1 VILNFAG
8 GSVAR
13 RARVAFF
20 DFDGTVSL
28 IRAGWMEIM
37 MRPMLAVLKALNT
50 GESEAEL
57 RAVLE
62 DFIWRFTGQDTIWQ
76 TRSFAAA
83 VRERGGPELDAGLYK
98 ERFLKALG
106 DVTHARMEEIRGGAA
121 PPDKYM
127 VPGTRAILEALRD
140 RGVSL
145 ILASGTDDPE
155 LQYEASLLDIAH
167 YFDGGVYGAQ
177 PDPDFSKEG
186 LIRSVIERGHAA
198 GDELIGFG
206 DGNVEISLT
215 LQAGGLAVGLATD
228 EPDCLEI
235 NEWKSARLRQ
245 AGAQLVIPNYL
256 NQEELLA
263 AILVDP

>member
-1 VILNFAG
+1 MILKLAS

-13 RARVAFF
+13 QARIAFF

-37 MRPMLAVLKALNT
+37 MRPMLQELKALKT
-50 GESEAEL
+50 GESVAEL

-83 VRERGGPELDAGLYK
+83 VRERGGPELDAEEHKG
-98 ERFLKALG
+98 RFLTALHE
-106 DVTHARMEEIRGGAA
+106 VTAARMEEVRSGKVR
-121 PPDKYM
+121 PDKYL
-127 VPGTRAILEALRD
+127 VPGTRALLEALQA
-140 RGVSL
+140 RGVTL

-155 LQYEASLLDIAH
+155 LQHEAKLLDIAR

-186 LIRSVIERGHAA
+186 LIRGVIEQGHAA
-198 GDELIGFG
+198 GEELIGFG

-215 LQAGGLAVGLATD
+215 LEAGGLAVGLATD
-228 EPDCLEI
+228 EPECLVI
-235 NEWKSARLRQ
+235 NDWKSARLRQ
-245 AGAQLVIPNYL
+245 AGAQVIVPNFL
-256 NQEELLA
+256 DRDELLKT
-263 AILVDP
+263 ILTD

>member
-1 VILNFAG
+1 VILKAAG

-13 RARVAFF
+13 RARIVFF

-28 IRAGWMEIM
+28 IRAGWMDIM
-37 MRPMLAVLKALNT
+37 MRPMLAALAALRT

-83 VRERGGPELDAGLYK
+83 VRERGGPELDAAEYK
-98 ERFLKALG
+98 DRFLTALG
-106 DVTHARMEEIRGGAA
+106 ELTTARMEEIRTGAA
-121 PPDKYM
+121 KPDKYL
-127 VPGTRAILEALRD
+127 VPGTRALLEALRA
-140 RGVSL
+140 RGVTL

-155 LQYEASLLDIAH
+155 LQYEARLLDVAR

-186 LIRSVIERGHAA
+186 LLRGVIERGHGA
-198 GDELIGFG
+198 GEELIGFG

-215 LQAGGLAVGLATD
+215 LEAGGLAVGRATD
-228 EPDCLEI
+228 EGDCLTI
-235 NEWKSARLRQ
+235 NEWKCARLRQ
-245 AGAQLVIPNYL
+245 AGAQVIVPNYL
-256 NQEELLA
+256 DREELLA
-263 AILVDP
+263 AILAE

>member
-1 VILNFAG
+1 VILKVAAG
-8 GSVAR
+8 NVAR
-13 RARVAFF
+13 RARIAFF

-28 IRAGWMEIM
+28 IRAGWMQIM
-37 MRPMLAVLKALNT
+37 MRPMLAQLAELNT

-83 VRERGGPELDAGLYK
+83 VRERGGPELDAAEYK
-98 ERFLKALG
+98 ERFLAALNQ
-106 DVTHARMEEIRGGAA
+106 VTSARMDAIRSGAA
-121 PPDKYM
+121 KPDKYL
-127 VPGTRAILEALRD
+127 VPGTRDLLEALRA

-145 ILASGTDDPE
+145 ILASGTDHPE
-155 LQYEASLLDIAH
+155 LQYEAGLLDIAR

-186 LIRSVIERGHAA
+186 LIRGVIERGHAA
-198 GDELIGFG
+198 GEELIGFG

-215 LQAGGLAVGLATD
+215 VEAGGLAVGLATD
-228 EPDCLEI
+228 EPDCLAI
-235 NEWKSARLRQ
+235 NEWKSARLQ
-245 AGAQLVIPNYL
+245 NAGAQVIVPNFL
-256 NQEELLA
+256 DPEQLLA
-263 AILVDP
+263 TILT